1 MKASVED
8 LFTNLI
14 CLFLFL
20 ISLQIK
26 NWKNVDQILLNAN
39 LLFGSQ
45 PNFVYCK
52 TNKIGLS
59 PRKVHS
65 NKFLFHLPRKVYLKS
80 RKSQLVF
87 LNISCAFPYGTN
99 TIFREVIEL
108 KQSKHVNV
116 QILNVQDGS
125 TFVNN
130 FLIKITNNSRFN
142 ITLKR
147 STPII
152 TVKILNALR
161 ELTPIKVKKITYNT
175 ENCDT
180 NGVIHIEYDE

>member
-1 MKASVED
+1 MHSY
-8 LFTNLI
+8 
-14 CLFLFL
+14 FLFHFFQVKKWNDNQVL
-20 ISLQIK
+20 
-26 NWKNVDQILLNAN
+26 NVN

-52 TNKIGLS
+52 TNKIGLT
-59 PRKVHS
+59 PRKRTS
-65 NKFLFHLPRKVYLKS
+65 NKFVFHLPRKVYLKS
-80 RKSQLVF
+80 KKSQLVF
-87 LNISCAFPYGTN
+87 LNISCAFPFGTN
-99 TIFREVIEL
+99 TIFREVLEL
-108 KQSKHVNV
+108 KQNKHIKV

-125 TFVNN
+125 TFVDN
-130 FLIKITNNSRFN
+130 FLIRITNNSRFN

-180 NGVIHIEYDE
+180 NGVIHIDYEE